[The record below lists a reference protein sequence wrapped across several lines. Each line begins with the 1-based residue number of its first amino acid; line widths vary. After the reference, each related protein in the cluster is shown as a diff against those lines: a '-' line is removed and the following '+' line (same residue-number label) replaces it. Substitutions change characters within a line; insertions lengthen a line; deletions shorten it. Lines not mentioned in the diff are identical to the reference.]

1 MTNEENHKSTV
12 AVGWYS
18 KEDMV
23 KVLHWNANLVLWN
36 YFLVLAQWTMKKHLR
51 LIMFF
56 SPKKGMPN
64 SLWLRYL
71 WYFQQFLLTA
81 EEEDCRSYQDLWAG
95 SNAFDQ
101 DRKRDTIYKYII
113 YSSSSTH
120 RIYCYHIF
128 IFFPAGTAN
137 MVAKRNT
144 MSPPARLVP
153 WNKTDS
159 KRMNERRSQRTSVA

>member
-1 MTNEENHKSTV
+1 
-12 AVGWYS
+12 
-18 KEDMV
+18 
-23 KVLHWNANLVLWN
+23 
-36 YFLVLAQWTMKKHLR
+36 MKL
-51 LIMFF
+51 FF
-56 SPKKGMPN
+56 SVGAMNNEKAFTVIYVFFPPKKGMPN
-64 SLWLRYL
+64 SFMVEVP

-81 EEEDCRSYQDLWAG
+81 EEEDCRSYQDLSAG
-95 SNAFDQ
+95 STAFDQ
-101 DRKRDTIYKYII
+101 DRKRDTIYIYII
-113 YSSSSTH
+113 YSNSSTH

-137 MVAKRNT
+137 MMAKRNT